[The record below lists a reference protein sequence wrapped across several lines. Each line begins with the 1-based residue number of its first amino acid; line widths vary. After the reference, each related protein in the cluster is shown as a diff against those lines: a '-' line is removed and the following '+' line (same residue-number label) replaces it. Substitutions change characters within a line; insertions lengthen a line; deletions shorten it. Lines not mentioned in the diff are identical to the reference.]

1 MNIPN
6 KALLIFGLIVGT
18 VGVVIIVLTTT
29 TKFKKEQET
38 NIQIP
43 IASLTPSP
51 TSTQPQV
58 KYNPEKNDQLLNN
71 VINRQ
76 TLTSSDV
83 ETKQKLINKLNGKSG
98 ILQKTIDYQLE
109 YILSPDLFQVEILNT
124 DVNFAKKQA
133 TTWLIQQGFSLNGLC
148 KLPVM
153 FYLNQEVKNDLSNT
167 DIEFNPLPE
176 G

>member
-29 TKFKKEQET
+29 TKFKKEQ
-38 NIQIP
+38 
-43 IASLTPSP
+43 
-51 TSTQPQV
+51 V
-58 KYNPEKNDQLLNN
+58 KYNTEKNDQLLNN

-148 KLPVM
+148 
-153 FYLNQEVKNDLSNT
+153 
-167 DIEFNPLPE
+167 
-176 G
+176 